1 MRVVFTGDFIIYA
14 HGIVCRAVRMCEYFN
29 KTQGYIVVI
38 ICEWWLIIIILVY
51 SMGGPG
57 YGIISLHGKAL
68 LP

>member
-1 MRVVFTGDFIIYA
+1 
-14 HGIVCRAVRMCEYFN
+14 MCEYFN